1 MRWSQYW
8 YILWFTGSPPK
19 NYANI
24 IERKFLVICEN
35 KWEKTK
41 KMDYIILFINILY
54 INSCALINAGEKSI
68 VLLSIASGEELALRE
83 ANHGLGRY
91 HPGLQQLRAFPCKFQ
106 FHASELLGLFFILSR
121 VTYNIQNWAQATNCN
136 KMRAVNFLLV
146 LFACKFQDWN
156 KYPNKHIYRTSDWS
170 KWESQIGTKLVEVCL
185 LPISTQKK
193 KKLKLDLFA
202 RRGTQVA
209 KIIVC
214 DLLPML
220 SRAITPGDICVRSW
234 GASEGEESF
243 LCFC

>member
-1 MRWSQYW
+1 
-8 YILWFTGSPPK
+8 
-19 NYANI
+19 
-24 IERKFLVICEN
+24 
-35 KWEKTK
+35 
-41 KMDYIILFINILY
+41 MDYIILFINILY

-193 KKLKLDLFA
+193 K
-202 RRGTQVA
+202 TQA
-209 KIIVC
+209 WFVC
-214 DLLPML
+214 S
-220 SRAITPGDICVRSW
+220 SRNTGSQNHSVWSVTDAIQSYHAGRHMCTILAG
-234 GASEGEESF
+234 
-243 LCFC
+243 